1 MAVDQTHQLK
11 ESNGDNISPVLS
23 EGNVTG
29 ANLNT
34 SAFPDTCF
42 FPKIVAEGGNNMMS
56 LSNNTFVNMAL
67 HQSLTTI
74 YDSNYASSRSSDILL
89 QPGCYYVVARAR
101 FLDAGYNGHHGFFG
115 IRLSDEAADDNIEKG
130 NWQFSNNRLSIE
142 AKRVFKLTAAKGV
155 QLQVYCEVVGGISAS
170 HLWIYKLPDW

>member
-11 ESNGDNISPVLS
+11 ESNGDNISPVLA

-34 SAFPDTCF
+34 SAFPQTCF
-42 FPKIVAEGGNNMMS
+42 FPKIVAEGGNGVMS

-67 HQSLTTI
+67 TQSLTTI
-74 YDSNYASSRSSDILL
+74 YDSNYASSRTYDILL
-89 QPGCYYVVARAR
+89 QPGCYYAIARAR
-101 FLDAGYNGHHGFFG
+101 YADPGYVGHNCFFG

-142 AKRVFKLTAAKGV
+142 AKRVFKLTSAKGI
-155 QLQVYCEVVGGISAS
+155 QLQVYCEQTGGISAS